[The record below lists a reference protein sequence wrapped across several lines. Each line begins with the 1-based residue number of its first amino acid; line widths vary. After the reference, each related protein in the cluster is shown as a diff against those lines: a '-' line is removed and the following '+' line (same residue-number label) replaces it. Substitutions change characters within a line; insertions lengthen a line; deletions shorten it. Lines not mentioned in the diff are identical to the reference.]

1 MEVKIYNKC
10 LVCGAPCKVKYCKDC
25 AYKVQL
31 EQQKA
36 CRQGKKK
43 PKYAGCNED
52 CFNCPYPDCLKPAQK
67 MDKKNNVRVI
77 PRETHCES
85 QARMFTVE
93 LGKYNSIVPNVSRKY
108 M

>member
-10 LVCGAPCKVKYCKDC
+10 EVCGAPCKVKYCKDC

-31 EQQKA
+31 QQQKA

-67 MDKKNNVRVI
+67 MNRENNYRPI
-77 PRETHCES
+77 RRISGES

-93 LGKYNSIVPNVSRKY
+93 LGKMGGATPNISRSWW
-108 M
+108 

>member
-10 LVCGAPCKVKYCKDC
+10 EVCGKPCKVKYCKDC

-67 MDKKNNVRVI
+67 MNRENNYRPI
-77 PRETHCES
+77 QRISGES